1 MLLQIRGDNELISW
15 VVGWFMLIYISISS
29 RSKKEDK
36 EENCQVV
43 NTVVVG
49 QLLQCL
55 LVVSKLYYCLEVSF
69 CKK

>member
-49 QLLQCL
+49 QLL
-55 LVVSKLYYCLEVSF
+55 LVVSKLCYYCLEVSF